1 MKIYKMFK
9 IFILHSMTT
18 IEFTPRL
25 ALYFSRFLELEKDD
39 YIKRV
44 RRLMTLSPEELERE
58 VDKDSSDEMTF
69 TTRYF
74 KGWGITIGVDYERED
89 GSEEDELPEDY
100 KPPPIKPD
108 SLTLNCQLFK
118 RSDCENE
125 IEIGRHTFFTSFW
138 SDQTIDDKTWIYSL
152 VKIYHLCPCGQWLAK
167 KDGWCSHCYPYVCS
181 QEEECCVCREN
192 EGVWYELECKHT
204 IHEYCWKR
212 VHGLKCPLCRHEHK
226 HKFYGTDRI

>member
-1 MKIYKMFK
+1 
-9 IFILHSMTT
+9 MTT

-58 VDKDSSDEMTF
+58 VDKEDGEMTF
-69 TTRYF
+69 TKRYF
-74 KGWGITIGVDYERED
+74 KEWGIKIGVDFDRED
-89 GSEEDELPEDY
+89 EDEDENEVEEY
-100 KPPPIKPD
+100 NPPPIKPD
-108 SLTLNCQLFK
+108 SLDLYFELFK
-118 RSDCENE
+118 RSDRENE
-125 IEIGRHTFFTSFW
+125 IEIGRNNFNLTT
-138 SDQTIDDKTWIYSL
+138 DDKTWIYSL
-152 VKIYHLCPCGQWLAK
+152 VKIYHLCPCGRWLAK
-167 KDGWCSHCYPYVCS
+167 KDGWCSGCYPYVCS

-204 IHEYCWKR
+204 IHEYCWMR

-226 HKFYGTDRI
+226 HRFSGTDRI